1 MAARARTYFRHHH
14 VALLA
19 LFLAIGGTSYAAVK
33 LPTNSV
39 ATKQIKNG
47 QVKKADLGKNAVTS
61 AKVKDLSLRARDFA
75 PGQLPAGPAGPP
87 GPQGEAGKPGAD
99 GAPATKLFVLSDESG
114 NVLGLSGLTTQ
125 GSVIVKSG
133 LYVLQFDRD
142 LSKCARVATIGGD
155 QAAFITAELLAPNV
169 VQVTITG
176 PQTPGIKQAQP
187 FSLALFC

>member
-1 MAARARTYFRHHH
+1 MAVEPAAIEERCDSQLWGGGRRLVDDQLQQFELVLVAPGDRRADTQPRGER
-14 VALLA
+14 LA
-19 LFLAIGGTSYAAVK
+19 ER
-33 LPTNSV
+33 
-39 ATKQIKNG
+39 
-47 QVKKADLGKNAVTS
+47 VTS
-61 AKVKDLSLRARDFA
+61 
-75 PGQLPAGPAGPP
+75 
-87 GPQGEAGKPGAD
+87 
-99 GAPATKLFVLSDESG
+99 LSDESG